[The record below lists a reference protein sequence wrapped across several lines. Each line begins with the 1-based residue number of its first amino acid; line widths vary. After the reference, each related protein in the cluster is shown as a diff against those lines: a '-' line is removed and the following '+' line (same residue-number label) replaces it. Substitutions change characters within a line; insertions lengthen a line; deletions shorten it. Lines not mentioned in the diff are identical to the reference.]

1 VSVERSVGNI
11 LKNLEERGLAD
22 NTVII
27 FLSDHGTHYGEKQL
41 TGKWTPYEPSVNTP
55 FIIYDPR
62 PKAQKGKV
70 LDDIVLNID
79 IAPTLLDLAGE
90 EIPGV
95 MDGRSMLPVIDGV
108 VKDWRT
114 EFFFEHY
121 ASPPHV
127 PGFLPRYYGVNTG
140 KKKYARWENLGK
152 VDEEYFDLEKDPLER
167 TNLIG
172 NPGYSEEIETLR
184 STTLKWRK
192 DNPSNYDP
200 MKNGRPHFG
209 NMEID
214 WEKFKEVSP
223 EEYARVEAEVKR
235 LGISWDQA
243 VNDWELRYEI
253 CTNARHWY

>member
-1 VSVERSVGNI
+1 VSVERSVRNI

-62 PKAQKGKV
+62 PNAQKGKV

-140 KKKYARWENLGK
+140 MKKYARWENLGK

-167 TNLIG
+167 TNLIE
-172 NPGYSEEIETLR
+172 NPGYAEEIETLR

-192 DNPSNYDP
+192 DNPSNYNP

-235 LGISWDQA
+235 LGITWDQA
-243 VNDWELRYEI
+243 INDWELRYEI